1 MKGLYDFTLLSGSMN
16 YITFKKKKNM
26 TEREESQKDGQNQK
40 DAYHHVRGYWQ
51 FETDWLYVLNPV
63 DLQT

>member
-1 MKGLYDFTLLSGSMN
+1 MN
-16 YITFKKKKNM
+16 YITFKKKNM